1 MGARSTRSPR
11 MSCGSGAASPPTLRA
26 GPCPAPPKVTGARQE
41 ALRIRLQE
49 LGFDQVGF
57 VRLDRRPA
65 GDGLRAWLGA
75 GFHADM
81 GWMARAAEKRLDP
94 GLVLDGARSAIL
106 LGIDYFR
113 GKEAGDGPHEAAGN
127 RGPVWARYA

>member
-1 MGARSTRSPR
+1 MRARSTRSPR
-11 MSCGSGAASPPTLRA
+11 MSCGCGAASPLTLRA

-75 GFHADM
+75 GYHADM
-81 GWMARAAEKRLDP
+81 GWMERAAEKRP
-94 GLVLDGARSAIL
+94 GTRLARGGAAC
-106 LGIDYFR
+106 GI
-113 GKEAGDGPHEAAGN
+113 
-127 RGPVWARYA
+127 